1 MHVFYLAQ
9 PLEGSLTLSE
19 EESKH
24 CVQVLRLGIGDELQV
39 INGKGSI
46 ALAEITSAHPK
57 RCEIS
62 ILSTSHKKQADFS
75 LHLACAPTKNI
86 DRYEWMLEK
95 STEIGIEKI
104 TPIICEHSE
113 RSIIKLERLQKV
125 VVAAMKQSLDAY
137 LPDLEETA
145 NFDTFIKSSVNF
157 NGQKFIAHCH
167 PTTKKSLKQ
176 SYTQGKNAL
185 LLIGPEG
192 DFSKA
197 EIEMAIAHGFIPVSL
212 SEKRL
217 RTETAGIVGV
227 HTIRLMNEA

>member
-9 PLEGSLTLSE
+9 PLEGSLSLSE

-62 ILSTSHKKQADFS
+62 ILSASHKKQADFS

-104 TPIICEHSE
+104 
-113 RSIIKLERLQKV
+113 
-125 VVAAMKQSLDAY
+125 
-137 LPDLEETA
+137 
-145 NFDTFIKSSVNF
+145 N
-157 NGQKFIAHCH
+157 FIAAD
-167 PTTKKSLKQ
+167 TLFINKNVYIYLRLYLLFSLYLSLKF
-176 SYTQGKNAL
+176 TKL
-185 LLIGPEG
+185 C
-192 DFSKA
+192 
-197 EIEMAIAHGFIPVSL
+197 V
-212 SEKRL
+212 
-217 RTETAGIVGV
+217 
-227 HTIRLMNEA
+227 